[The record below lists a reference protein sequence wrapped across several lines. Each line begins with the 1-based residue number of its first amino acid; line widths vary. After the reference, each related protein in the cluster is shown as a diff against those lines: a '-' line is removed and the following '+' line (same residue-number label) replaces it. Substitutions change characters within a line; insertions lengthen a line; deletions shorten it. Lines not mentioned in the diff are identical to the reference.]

1 MFRIGVYE
9 MTYAK
14 DHVNNLENQ
23 EVKSEVKYNFLYR
36 FKSLIGGNSGY
47 IRFIILFG
55 ILFTILQISDLTIT
69 YFALQNPQNKEL
81 NPLYNQEWF
90 VPFKLTIVFLIMSVM
105 HRIPV
110 QNRRMAKGAMLG
122 MIYMYLFINF
132 NNLYFLFNS

>member
-23 EVKSEVKYNFLYR
+23 EVKSEVKYNFLYI

-90 VPFKLTIVFLIMSVM
+90 VPF
-105 HRIPV
+105 
-110 QNRRMAKGAMLG
+110 N
-122 MIYMYLFINF
+122 
-132 NNLYFLFNS
+132 